1 MSRAES
7 RFVEAAGIRWHVL
20 QQGHEGPSWLF
31 LHGTGA
37 SAHSWRPLLESV
49 QPWPGRWL
57 VPELPGHGQSG
68 PAAPAQLTLPGMARA
83 CGALLQALGVTPQV
97 VVGHS
102 AGAAIAVRLVLDGLA
117 APQALVSINGA
128 FRPFG
133 GAAAPLLSPLAR
145 LLWSQRWVPRM
156 FARRAAEPAVVRR
169 LVEGTGSRLDTAGV
183 EAYRA
188 LMRQPGQAE
197 AALGMMAHWDLRGL
211 VAQMA
216 RLPVPLLLVAGERDR
231 AVPPAQAARVAA
243 RLPQARLVRLPGL
256 GHLAHEEDPRACW
269 QAMRPW
275 IEAALA
281 RPQEPPGRR
290 AEGARV

>member
-7 RFVEAAGIRWHVL
+7 RRVDAAGIRWHVL
-20 QQGHEGPSWLF
+20 QQGREGPTWLF

-37 SAHSWRPLLESV
+37 SAHSWRPLLEAV

-57 VPELPGHGQSG
+57 VPELPGHGDSG

-83 CGALLQALGVTPQV
+83 CGALLQALGVAPQV

-117 APQALVSINGA
+117 DPRALVSVNGA
-128 FRPFG
+128 FWPFG

-145 LLWSQRWVPRM
+145 LLWSQRWVPRL
-156 FARRAAEPAVVRR
+156 FARRAADPAVVRR
-169 LVEGTGSRLDTAGV
+169 LVEGTGSRLDADGI
-183 EAYRA
+183 EAYRR
-188 LMRQPGQAE
+188 LMRRPGQAE

-216 RLPVPLLLVAGERDR
+216 RLPLPLLLLTGERDR
-231 AVPPAQAARVAA
+231 AVAPSQAARLAA
-243 RLPQARLVRLPGL
+243 RVPQARLARLPGL

-269 QAMRPW
+269 RVLQPW
-275 IEAALA
+275 VASALA
-281 RPQEPPGRR
+281 QPLDPPGRLPL
-290 AEGARV
+290 GARV